1 MRAPWQIWRDRRGH
15 LSVLRIVTLAVLLL
29 PLGLALHAAATTGL
43 SARPLNDLIHRSG
56 YWALMFLLATLAVTP
71 LRRISRYGPL
81 IDIRRMIGVGAF
93 AYAAAHISLYVADQS
108 YDLLKVASEIV
119 RRLYLTIGFI
129 ALAGLATL
137 AATSTDAMVRRL
149 GGERWR
155 RLHQASYVIA
165 LLALIHF
172 FQQTKADMSVPVFA
186 SGVFLWLMS
195 YRLLARHAGAKEL
208 SPAWLLAL
216 AIGSAAL
223 TFAGEAIGIAIAYRV
238 SPLAVLGTAFDFDVD
253 IRPGWLVLG
262 AGLAVVAIEAA
273 TALWRAQVARPR
285 RTAQA

>member
-15 LSVLRIVTLAVLLL
+15 LSVLRIVTLAVLLV

-43 SARPLNDLIHRSG
+43 GARPLNDLIHRSG

-71 LRRISRYGPL
+71 LRRISRFGPL

-93 AYAAAHISLYVADQS
+93 AYAAAHISLYFTDQS

-165 LLALIHF
+165 LLALVHY

-186 SGVFLWLMS
+186 SGVFLLLMS
-195 YRLLARHAGAKEL
+195 YRLLSRHAGAKEL

-262 AGLAVVAIEAA
+262 AGLTVVAIEAA
-273 TALWRAQVARPR
+273 TALWRTQAARPR